1 MFRIISTA
9 RLNELDNLASAFPM
23 VRSKSDRLEK
33 DLETEQ
39 RLTKEL
45 TAKAEQATARFRQE
59 LTDLVQQADA
69 RVAEARASVQRAQHQ
84 ANALIDGATK
94 RANDIERRADQKVRE
109 LNAQIEQLKAKL
121 PHPTPIP
128 EGVVAR
134 YQNLVGAL
142 IDLTLFTIEDT
153 NAEPGYGYSAKRVD
167 LKLVSL
173 CAGCGYRQEE
183 TRKEVYDT
191 AETRTN
197 FLENTYEGEK
207 LKRWAQEHAETCRAV
222 ALPLQRAA

>member
-9 RLNELDNLASAFPM
+9 RLAELDNLASAFPM
-23 VRSKSDRLEK
+23 VRSKCDGLEK
-33 DLETEQ
+33 NLEKEQ
-39 RLTKEL
+39 RRTKEL
-45 TAKAEQATARFRQE
+45 TANAEQDTARLRQE
-59 LTDLVQQADA
+59 LADVNQQADA
-69 RVAEARASVQRAQHQ
+69 RVAEARSSVQRAQQQ
-84 ANALIDGATK
+84 ATALIDGAVK
-94 RANDIERRADQKVRE
+94 RANDIERRADEKVRK

-121 PHPTPIP
+121 PHPMPNP

-142 IDLTLFTIEDT
+142 IDLTLFVTEDT
-153 NAEPGYGYSAKRVD
+153 NAETGYGYSSKCVD

-173 CAGCGYRQEE
+173 CSGCGYREEE
-183 TRKEVYDT
+183 TREQVYDT
-191 AETRTN
+191 PEARTS
-197 FLENTYEGEK
+197 FLENTYEGAK